1 MNQTLIFTI
10 VTIFLTLLGF
20 AITIWVVFLNSKLN
34 QKLVESKKHEDEH
47 EEIKTTLGVHTTEI
61 SFNRHEINNM
71 QTENQYKNAVSE
83 KTVEILIRYECLLK
97 AICTKLDIPA
107 GDYIKDLN

>member
-1 MNQTLIFTI
+1 MDQNIIFTI
-10 VTIFLTLLGF
+10 TALFLTVLGF
-20 AITIWVVFLNSKLN
+20 AVTIWVVFINNKLN
-34 QKLVESKKHEDEH
+34 QRLAESQKHEAEH

-107 GDYIKDLN
+107 NDYIKDSK